1 MPDINNTIY
10 REMVL
15 DLIYRLRLADE
26 LFCRV
31 TDMVMSAMSM
41 DDADGRQQ
49 AVEQLHAYAQS
60 IQVIHADFQH
70 VLDGHH
76 VAFPADIQ
84 LWQWYESNGDEI
96 VARTLERLH
105 AIAEGMEL
113 KLNTAMLKM
122 EAGR

>member
-1 MPDINNTIY
+1 
-10 REMVL
+10 MVL
-15 DLIYRLRLADE
+15 DPIYRLRLAAE

-60 IQVIHADFQH
+60 IQVIHADFLH

-76 VAFPADIQ
+76 VAFPASIQ
-84 LWQWYESNGDEI
+84 LWQWYEPAGDEI
-96 VARTLERLH
+96 VAWTLERLH

-113 KLNTAMLKM
+113 KLNTEMLKM
-122 EAGR
+122 EAER

>member
-60 IQVIHADFQH
+60 LQVIHADFLH

-76 VAFPADIQ
+76 VAFPAAFQ
-84 LWQWYESNGDEI
+84 LWQWYEADGDEI
-96 VARTLERLH
+96 VAQTLERLH